1 MKHRGVDFNVEE
13 GPPSFW
19 HWKIVPEAGPMVI
32 GDMKFQTRGNAVD
45 ACIVEINLGLDKGER
60 DVGSESP
67 FNVGR
72 RRRLKLP

>member
-13 GPPSFW
+13 DPPSFW

-45 ACIVEINLGLDKGER
+45 ACIVRPK
-60 DVGSESP
+60 
-67 FNVGR
+67 
-72 RRRLKLP
+72 LKTAIKPNWQASQIRCHMT